1 MSANMDL
8 DHLYETFE
16 FLDDWEERY
25 RVIIDLGRKLPEM
38 PEEQKTEETKVR
50 GCMSQVWMIT
60 KKIDDAPPRY
70 EFIADSDSHIV
81 KGLIGVL
88 QLAYSGKTLDEIR
101 EVKIEDIFA
110 RLGLDSH
117 LSPNRRNGFFSMVE
131 RINLLAS
138 AN

>member
-1 MSANMDL
+1 MDL
-8 DHLYETFE
+8 EHLYETFD

-25 RVIIDLGRKLPEM
+25 RIIIDLGRKLPEM
-38 PEEQKTEETKVR
+38 PEELKTEETKVR
-50 GCMSQVWMIT
+50 GCVSQVWMVT
-60 KKIDDAPPRY
+60 KKSEEEPARY

-101 EVKIEDIFA
+101 EVKIDDIFS

-131 RINLLAS
+131 RINALAKL
-138 AN
+138 N